1 MKYLLDT
8 CSFLWSL
15 NEYEKLSPTVTNII
29 ESENELYLSIIS
41 LWEITIKQTI
51 KKINLQYTPS
61 ELRLLAETM
70 DIQIVMFDHKDL
82 DILYNL
88 PYYHKDPF
96 DRMIISQAISND
108 MLLIT
113 KDSQIPKYPVK
124 FIW

>member
-113 KDSQIPKYPVK
+113 KDSQIPKYLVK